1 MALKCTVVEI
11 AEGMVHSD
19 GLTDRMDLN
28 IAYGASFHIWKFY
41 FEILLRNASHV
52 TTSQYRTW
60 SILRNLL
67 SKYGATHTLHG
78 GAVTWLP
85 LRAMC

>member
-52 TTSQYRTW
+52 
-60 SILRNLL
+60 
-67 SKYGATHTLHG
+67 
-78 GAVTWLP
+78 
-85 LRAMC
+85 